1 MKKIVIVVT
10 ILVVAWTIKNK
21 NRDVRHPD
29 EHGTSE
35 VEAAAWHV
43 PPPTVQN
50 PKVEAPTP
58 ANVSLREK
66 IQQIETQIHD
76 YENVLKSENA
86 IDRLNHNELSDDQR
100 ARYFTI
106 IKQLVSLR
114 IEITNLKIEEL
125 EREG

>member
-1 MKKIVIVVT
+1 M
-10 ILVVAWTIKNK
+10 
-21 NRDVRHPD
+21 
-29 EHGTSE
+29 
-35 VEAAAWHV
+35 
-43 PPPTVQN
+43 
-50 PKVEAPTP
+50 
-58 ANVSLREK
+58 SLREK